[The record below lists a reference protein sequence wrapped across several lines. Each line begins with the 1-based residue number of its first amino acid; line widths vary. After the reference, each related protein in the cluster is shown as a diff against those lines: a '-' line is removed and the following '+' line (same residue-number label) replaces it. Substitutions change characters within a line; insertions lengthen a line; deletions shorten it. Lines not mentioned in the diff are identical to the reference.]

1 MCQNEKVMEK
11 LYSQNL
17 VRLTFINS
25 VSMFAGRSVSEEL
38 YSVTGVADLE
48 ND

>member
-1 MCQNEKVMEK
+1 M
-11 LYSQNL
+11 
-17 VRLTFINS
+17 FIESFRVVTNS
-25 VSMFAGRSVSEEL
+25 NISDCYRSVSEEL